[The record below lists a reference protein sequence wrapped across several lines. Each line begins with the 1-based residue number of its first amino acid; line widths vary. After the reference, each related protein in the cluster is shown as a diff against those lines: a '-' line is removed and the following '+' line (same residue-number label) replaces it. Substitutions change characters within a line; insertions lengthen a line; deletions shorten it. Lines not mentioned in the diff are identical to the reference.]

1 VTGTDGL
8 RQQIAEALRG
18 KQWIRKVRADG
29 STSILQTDEFDLAD
43 ALLPVVTAWA
53 EQQARQRAAKELQ
66 AAAEELRSDR
76 DDATTGE
83 DPGDPWTYNEAALT
97 CTQRADALADEDP
110 A

>member
-1 VTGTDGL
+1 MSDTDGL
-8 RQQIAEALRG
+8 RQQLAAALHSVGYRG
-18 KQWIRKVRADG
+18 TESAV
-29 STSILQTDEFDLAD
+29 T

>member
-1 VTGTDGL
+1 MPEDRAVTDTDPL
-8 RQQIAEALRG
+8 RQQIAAALHSVGYRG
-18 KQWIRKVRADG
+18 TESAV
-29 STSILQTDEFDLAD
+29 T

-53 EQQARQRAAKELQ
+53 KQFAAEELRAV
-66 AAAEELRSDR
+66 AEELRSDR

>member
-1 VTGTDGL
+1 MTNTDGL
-8 RQQIAEALRG
+8 RQQIAAALHSVGYRG
-18 KQWIRKVRADG
+18 TESAV
-29 STSILQTDEFDLAD
+29 T

-53 EQQARQRAAKELQ
+53 KQQARQRAAEELR

>member
-1 VTGTDGL
+1 V
-8 RQQIAEALRG
+8 
-18 KQWIRKVRADG
+18 
-29 STSILQTDEFDLAD
+29 
-43 ALLPVVTAWA
+43 
-53 EQQARQRAAKELQ
+53 
-66 AAAEELRSDR
+66 AEELRSDR

>member
-1 VTGTDGL
+1 MADTDPL
-8 RQQIAEALRG
+8 RQQIAAALHRRYG
-18 KQWIRKVRADG
+18 GLLPGDDSPECW
-29 STSILQTDEFDLAD
+29 LQDAD
-43 ALLPVVTAWA
+43 AVLPVVTAWA
-53 EQQARQRAAKELQ
+53 EQQARQRAAEELR
-66 AAAEELRSDR
+66 AVAEELRSDR